1 MINFLSQSM
10 KLLDNLNGQQT
21 LHSLHRAVAYHIKIG
36 NGKFM
41 FRLWKCSN
49 LKCSMLKC
57 SDWKCSDC
65 KHQAGK
71 CWDWQNGMAFLG
83 RHKYE
88 WCCNKHYVIKY
99 NWLENHI
106 LGNCSRLLKSCIKWG
121 GAPTPAGTSMFIM
134 WTHIHIHLSPI
145 NANCFCFQIAC
156 KS

>member
-21 LHSLHRAVAYHIKIG
+21 LHTLHRAVAYHIKIG
-36 NGKFM
+36 NGKFI

-121 GAPTPAGTSMFIM
+121 GHQHRLAHQCSLCEHTYTYTSLPLMPTVSVF
-134 WTHIHIHLSPI
+134 
-145 NANCFCFQIAC
+145 
-156 KS
+156 K